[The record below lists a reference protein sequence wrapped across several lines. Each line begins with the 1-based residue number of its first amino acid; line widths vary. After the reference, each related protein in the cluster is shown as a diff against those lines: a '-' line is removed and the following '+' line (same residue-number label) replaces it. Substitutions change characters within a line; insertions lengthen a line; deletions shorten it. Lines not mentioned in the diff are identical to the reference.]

1 MQKIASEIVRLES
14 KGMEY
19 MKPKNEPIIEV
30 IPADPEMVRKENE
43 SEHKRTIIR
52 SELFDLNQKQMELIH
67 NLNLLGKLKRE
78 LENKI
83 ASVSLEQE
91 ENEKRIR
98 QLENE
103 LQESHDHSND
113 KDDKTRAAGLKKTAN
128 TLNYVKNLMYY
139 EAPDHS
145 EEKNVIVMLPL
156 ENGEEIPL
164 AMYVQ
169 IITKVPEGKITTWED
184 INAFLGKMYE
194 KDVPSYTIPSL
205 PRTDIYDIK
214 IPYWRVVSVQGVLG
228 NGITSRE
235 QQYRRLIQEGLRVVQ
250 RGSME
255 GSYKVCEYKEH
266 MFCFEELS
274 VIKSTDIIGG

>member
-1 MQKIASEIVRLES
+1 
-14 KGMEY
+14 ME
-19 MKPKNEPIIEV
+19 PKNEPMIEV
-30 IPADPEMVRKENE
+30 IPADPEMVRKEIE
-43 SEHKRTIIR
+43 SEHRRTEIR
-52 SELFDLNQKQMELIH
+52 SELLELNQKQTELIH

-103 LQESHDHSND
+103 LLKSHDHSND

-169 IITKVPEGKITTWED
+169 LITKVPEGKITTWED

-205 PRTDIYDIK
+205 PRTDIYDIT
-214 IPYWRVVSVQGVLG
+214 INPLTRLPIVAARRRRVAGYARVSTDHDEQF
-228 NGITSRE
+228 TSYE
-235 QQYRRLIQEGLRVVQ
+235 AQVDY
-250 RGSME
+250 
-255 GSYKVCEYKEH
+255 YTNY
-266 MFCFEELS
+266 
-274 VIKSTDIIGG
+274 IKSNPEWEFVKVYTERNER

>member
-1 MQKIASEIVRLES
+1 MQKNSSEIVRLES

-30 IPADPEMVRKENE
+30 IPADPEMVRKEIE
-43 SEHKRTIIR
+43 SEHRRTEIR
-52 SELFDLNQKQMELIH
+52 SELLELNQRQTELIH

-103 LQESHDHSND
+103 LLKSHDHSND
-113 KDDKTRAAGLKKTAN
+113 KDDKSRAAGLKKTAN
-128 TLNYVKNLMYY
+128 TLNYVKKQMYY

-145 EEKNVIVMLPL
+145 EGKNVIVMLPL
-156 ENGEEIPL
+156 ENGTKIPS

-169 IITKVPEGKITTWED
+169 LITKVPEGKITTWED
-184 INAFLGKMYE
+184 IGAFLRRIYE
-194 KDVPSYTIPSL
+194 RELPVYPIPYL
-205 PRTDIYDIK
+205 PRNDIYDRHP
-214 IPYWRVVSVQGVLG
+214 PYWRVVSVRGVLG
-228 NGITSRE
+228 NEFVSLEE
-235 QQYRRLIQEGLRVVQ
+235 QRQNLIQEGLQVVQ

-255 GSYKVCEYKEH
+255 GSYRVDKYKDH
-266 MFCFEELS
+266 MFHFEDLK
-274 VIKSTDIIGG
+274 VITNAD

>member
-1 MQKIASEIVRLES
+1 
-14 KGMEY
+14 
-19 MKPKNEPIIEV
+19 MKQENEPIIKV
-30 IPADPEMVRKENE
+30 IPADPEKVRKENE
-43 SEHKRTIIR
+43 SKHKRAEMR
-52 SELFDLNQKQMELIH
+52 RKLLELNQKQMELIY
-67 NLNLLGKLKRE
+67 NLNLLKELERE

-83 ASVSLEQE
+83 KSVSSQQE

-98 QLENE
+98 QLESE
-103 LQESHDHSND
+103 LRESHDHSND
-113 KDDKTRAAGLKKTAN
+113 KDDKTRAAGFKKTAN
-128 TLNYVKNLMYY
+128 TNYMKNLMYY

-194 KDVPSYTIPSL
+194 KEVPSYTIPSL
-205 PRTDIYDIK
+205 PRTDIYDIE
-214 IPYWRVVSVQGVLG
+214 IPYWRVVSVQGILG
-228 NGITSRE
+228 NGIASRE
-235 QQYRRLIQEGLRVVQ
+235 QQYRHLIQEGLHVVQ

-255 GSYKVCEYKEH
+255 GSYRVDRYKDH
-266 MFCFEELS
+266 MFNFEELK
-274 VIKSTDIIGG
+274 VIKDTEYDG

>member
-1 MQKIASEIVRLES
+1 
-14 KGMEY
+14 ME
-19 MKPKNEPIIEV
+19 PKNEPIIEV
-30 IPADPEMVRKENE
+30 IPADPEMVRKEIE
-43 SEHKRTIIR
+43 SEHRRTKIR
-52 SELFDLNQKQMELIH
+52 SEFLELNQKQTELIH

-113 KDDKTRAAGLKKTAN
+113 KDDKNRAAGLKKTAN

-156 ENGEEIPL
+156 ENGEEIPS

-169 IITKVPEGKITTWED
+169 LITKVPEGKITTWED
-184 INAFLGKMYE
+184 IGAFLRRIYE
-194 KDVPSYTIPSL
+194 RELPVYPIPYL
-205 PRTDIYDIK
+205 PRNDIYDRHP
-214 IPYWRVVSVQGVLG
+214 PYWRVVSVRGVLG
-228 NGITSRE
+228 NEFVSLEE
-235 QQYRRLIQEGLRVVQ
+235 QRQNLIQEGLQVVQ

-255 GSYKVCEYKEH
+255 GSYRVDRYKDH
-266 MFCFEELS
+266 MFNFEELK
-274 VIKSTDIIGG
+274 VIKNTEYDG

>member
-1 MQKIASEIVRLES
+1 
-14 KGMEY
+14 ME
-19 MKPKNEPIIEV
+19 PKNEPIIEV

-43 SEHKRTIIR
+43 NWHRRTEIR
-52 SELFDLNQKQMELIH
+52 SELLELNQKQTELIH

-98 QLENE
+98 QLESE
-103 LQESHDHSND
+103 LLESHDHSND

-156 ENGEEIPL
+156 ENGEKIPS

-169 IITKVPEGKITTWED
+169 LITKVPEGKITTWED

-205 PRTDIYDIK
+205 PRTDIYDIE
-214 IPYWRVVSVQGVLG
+214 IPYWRVVRARGVLG
-228 NGITSRE
+228 NGINTPE
-235 QQYRRLIQEGLRVVQ
+235 IQHQHLIQEGLQVVQ

-255 GSYKVCEYKEH
+255 GSYRVDKYKDH
-266 MFCFEELS
+266 MFHFEELK
-274 VIKSTDIIGG
+274 VIKDTDCDG

>member
-1 MQKIASEIVRLES
+1 
-14 KGMEY
+14 
-19 MKPKNEPIIEV
+19 MKQENEPIIEV
-30 IPADPEMVRKENE
+30 IPADPEMVRKEYE
-43 SEHKRTIIR
+43 REHKRAEMQ
-52 SELFDLNQKQMELIH
+52 SELVKLNQKQMELIH
-67 NLNLLGKLKRE
+67 NLNLLKELERE
-78 LENKI
+78 IENKI

-103 LQESHDHSND
+103 LLKSHDHSND

-169 IITKVPEGKITTWED
+169 LITKVPEGKITTWED
-184 INAFLGKMYE
+184 ISAFLGKMYGRGVPTYPIMDPRNETTVE
-194 KDVPSYTIPSL
+194 KLMV
-205 PRTDIYDIK
+205 
-214 IPYWRVVSVQGVLG
+214 
-228 NGITSRE
+228 N
-235 QQYRRLIQEGLRVVQ
+235 
-250 RGSME
+250 
-255 GSYKVCEYKEH
+255 KVY
-266 MFCFEELS
+266 
-274 VIKSTDIIGG
+274 